1 MNRKIFREQN
11 STLTVLDACV
21 LSLIM
26 VRRLIKQWL
35 VVVRKSH
42 RRDLQYLRDS
52 SRRRS
57 AHQFH
62 SGKWAPRK
70 SAAALISTHAIHAAA
85 AR

>member
-11 STLTVLDACV
+11 STLTVLDAYV

-52 SRRRS
+52 SRRINFT
-57 AHQFH
+57 AEN
-62 SGKWAPRK
+62 GPRVN
-70 SAAALISTHAIHAAA
+70 
-85 AR
+85 RPPR